1 MKFFETSK
9 FYTLKKSTYIN
20 LRWIG
25 IIGQLISI
33 NIVYFYLNFQ
43 FDFFLANIAVF
54 AGIGKSFM
62 IWSDI
67 EYEKEYQN
75 TQKILQ
81 SNGPPKLILNKKAGV
96 SNE

>member
-1 MKFFETSK
+1 
-9 FYTLKKSTYIN
+9 
-20 LRWIG
+20 
-25 IIGQLISI
+25 
-33 NIVYFYLNFQ
+33 
-43 FDFFLANIAVF
+43 
-54 AGIGKSFM
+54 M

-81 SNGPPKLILNKKAGV
+81 SSGPPKLILNKKAGV

>member
-1 MKFFETSK
+1 MNFTSVPLSADITKTSFVSRTNLPDNKF
-9 FYTLKKSTYIN
+9 
-20 LRWIG
+20 
-25 IIGQLISI
+25 
-33 NIVYFYLNFQ
+33 
-43 FDFFLANIAVF
+43 AVSL

-62 IWSDI
+62 IWSDS

-81 SNGPPKLILNKKAGV
+81 SSGPPKLILNKKAGV